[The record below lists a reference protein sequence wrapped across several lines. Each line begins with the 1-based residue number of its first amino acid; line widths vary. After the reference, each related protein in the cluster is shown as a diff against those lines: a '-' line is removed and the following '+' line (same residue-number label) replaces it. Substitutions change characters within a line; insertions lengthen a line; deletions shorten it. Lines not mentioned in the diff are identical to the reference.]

1 MGRRVPLSI
10 TQFGALLLGY
20 ELVAKSTGLPTWTT
34 LAGRRSVLALPI
46 VVFACWLPLHLA
58 GAR

>member
-1 MGRRVPLSI
+1 MSI
-10 TQFGALLLGY
+10 TQFGAMCLGY
-20 ELVAKSTGLPTWTT
+20 ELLAKFSGLPTWTA
-34 LAGRRSVLALPI
+34 LFARRSPLAAPI